1 MCKRRKTNGWAA
13 TEVVVSIGILAL
25 LFVVLEASM
34 STARKFN
41 KYQLVKQ
48 QCIAAG
54 QAQLDSIAA
63 TGEAISEGDFERLWP
78 GIKFDII
85 QSPGSGQWEG
95 MRLIKVTTVGRSVN
109 RTKDVK
115 AELYRY
121 YTMERK

>member
-1 MCKRRKTNGWAA
+1 MCKRRKNNGWVA

-25 LFVVLEASM
+25 LFFVLTSSM
-34 STARKFN
+34 IIARKFN
-41 KYQLVKQ
+41 KLQLVRQ

-54 QAQLDSIAA
+54 EAQLDSIAA
-63 TGEAISEGDFERLWP
+63 TGEAISKGDSERLWP
-78 GIKFDII
+78 GIKFDVI

-115 AELYRY
+115 VELCRY
-121 YTMERK
+121 YTNEEK

>member
-1 MCKRRKTNGWAA
+1 MCKRRKSNGWAA

-25 LFVVLEASM
+25 LFSVLASSM
-34 STARKFN
+34 SIARKFN
-41 KYQLVKQ
+41 KLQLVRQ

-54 QAQLDSIAA
+54 EAQLDSIAA
-63 TGEAISEGDFERLWP
+63 TGEAISEGDIERLWP

-115 AELYRY
+115 VELCRY
-121 YTMERK
+121 YSIEEK

>member
-1 MCKRRKTNGWAA
+1 MPKRRKSNGWIA
-13 TEVVVSIGILAL
+13 TEVVVTIGILVL

-34 STARKFN
+34 VTARRFN
-41 KYQLVKQ
+41 KYQLVRQ

-63 TGEAISEGDFERLWP
+63 TGETISERDFERLWP

-85 QSPGSGQWEG
+85 QSPGSGQWQG
-95 MRLIKVTTVGRSVN
+95 TRLIKVTTVGRSVN
-109 RTKDVK
+109 RAKDVK

-121 YTMERK
+121 YTIKEK

>member
-1 MCKRRKTNGWAA
+1 MCKRRKNNGWVA

-25 LFVVLEASM
+25 LFSVLASSM
-34 STARKFN
+34 SIARKFN
-41 KYQLVKQ
+41 KLQLVRQ

-54 QAQLDSIAA
+54 EAQLDSIAA
-63 TGEAISEGDFERLWP
+63 TGEAISEGDIERLWP

-109 RTKDVK
+109 RAKDVK
-115 AELYRY
+115 AELCRY
-121 YTMERK
+121 YSIEEK

>member
-13 TEVVVSIGILAL
+13 TEVVVSIGILVL

-63 TGEAISEGDFERLWP
+63 TGEAISEGDFERLWL

>member
-1 MCKRRKTNGWAA
+1 MCKRRKNNGWIA
-13 TEVVVSIGILAL
+13 TEMVVSIGILAL
-25 LFVVLEASM
+25 LFSVLASSM
-34 STARKFN
+34 SIARKFN
-41 KYQLVKQ
+41 KLQLVRQ

-63 TGEAISEGDFERLWP
+63 TGEAISKADSERLWP

-115 AELYRY
+115 AELCRY
-121 YTMERK
+121 YTFEEK